1 MDPIKTKEEIR
12 ATPLPLPKGF
22 EFCSVDIQNDK
33 ERAEVYKL
41 LTQNYVE
48 DDDNIFR
55 FDYSEKFLLW
65 ALTPP
70 GYHKDWHVGVRQVSN
85 KRLRGFIT
93 GIPADMRV
101 RGRSIHMA
109 EINFLCVHK
118 KLRDKRLA
126 PVLIK
131 EVTRRINRRDVW
143 QAAYVTLF
151 FFLSVFVNAHSLTQP
166 HSLTHS
172 TTTTQ
177 IHRRC
182 GSAETSGT
190 GSILASI
197 FESEKT
203 DRGSIQLLETT
214 YDLGTYDQV
223 VPCCETNTDQASS
236 DA

>member
-1 MDPIKTKEEIR
+1 MRDFNQNKKNKIKIITLNLSKNHQINASSQLHTLTLSNTNRKDHKFWDTQPVPKLKQKIEEEGPLDPIKTKEEIR

-48 DDDNIFR
+48 DDDNMFR

-131 EVTRRINRRDVW
+131 EVTRRINRRDIW
-143 QAAYVTLF
+143 QAAYVS
-151 FFLSVFVNAHSLTQP
+151 FLLSFVNTHTLTQ
-166 HSLTHS
+166 
-172 TTTTQ
+172 Q
-177 IHRRC
+177 
-182 GSAETSGT
+182 
-190 GSILASI
+190 
-197 FESEKT
+197 
-203 DRGSIQLLETT
+203 Q
-214 YDLGTYDQV
+214 
-223 VPCCETNTDQASS
+223 
-236 DA
+236 